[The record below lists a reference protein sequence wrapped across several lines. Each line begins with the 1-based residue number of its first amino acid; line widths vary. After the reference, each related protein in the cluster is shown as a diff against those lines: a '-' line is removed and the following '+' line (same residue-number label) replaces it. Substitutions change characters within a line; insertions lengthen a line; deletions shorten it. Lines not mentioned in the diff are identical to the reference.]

1 MYAFESPFLPGA
13 SSMPTLVARITFL
26 RLPLRLNQ
34 LPSTVSDSPPLWPGT
49 QREYTSAVSTKLNP
63 ASTNASRM
71 AKDVGSSAV
80 QPKTL
85 PPRQMGE
92 TSRPDPPNLRVFII
106 VIAPYAGYSD
116 LHFPPG
122 QRLFSSQTYSY
133 NPAAS
138 QSGCKAMVKSCV
150 HAAVKT
156 FGSSMVS

>member
-1 MYAFESPFLPGA
+1 MYAFESPFLSGA
-13 SSMPTLVARITFL
+13 NSIPTLVARITFF

-34 LPSTVSDSPPLWPGT
+34 LPTTVSDSPPLWPGT

-63 ASTNASRM
+63 APTNASKI
-71 AKDVGSSAV
+71 ANDAASSAV
-80 QPKTL
+80 QPKTF

-92 TSRPDPPNLRVFII
+92 TSRPDPPSLRVFIRKD
-106 VIAPYAGYSD
+106 APYSD
-116 LHFPPG
+116 LHLPPG

-133 NPAAS
+133 KPAAS

-150 HAAVKT
+150 QAAVNT

>member
-13 SSMPTLVARITFL
+13 SSMPTLVARITFF
-26 RLPLRLNQ
+26 RLALRLNQ

-63 ASTNASRM
+63 ASTKASRM

-92 TSRPDPPNLRVFII
+92 TSRPDPPKLRVFIDI
-106 VIAPYAGYSD
+106 AGSRLLRRVISKRIFRPD
-116 LHFPPG
+116 
-122 QRLFSSQTYSY
+122 
-133 NPAAS
+133 
-138 QSGCKAMVKSCV
+138 SGCSLRRRIHTARLDPNPD
-150 HAAVKT
+150 
-156 FGSSMVS
+156 GRPW